1 MFRRIEAHD
10 YRCLHSVEQSVNPF
24 EILIG
29 SNASGK
35 STFLD
40 VIGFLGDMVSD
51 GLESA
56 VERRTTN
63 FHDLVWG
70 RQGDRFDL
78 EVEATIPE
86 DRRVEIQNHGRPDTI
101 QYQVLIRLD
110 TMTESLHI

>member
-1 MFRRIEAHD
+1 MFRRIEARD
-10 YRCLHSVEQSVNPF
+10 YRCLQAVEQSLNPF

-40 VIGFLGDMVSD
+40 VIGFLGDMISD

-56 VERRTTN
+56 VERRTSN

-70 RQGDRFDL
+70 RQGDRFEL
-78 EVEATIPE
+78 TVEATVPE
-86 DRRVEIQNHGRPDTI
+86 GRLLENLPDAIT
-101 QYQVLIRLD
+101 YRAVIRLD
-110 TMTESLHI
+110 TGTEI